1 MDPKFISI
9 QDFSYNLPEHK
20 IAVFPLEKRDESKLL
35 LYKNHQITD
44 TLFQNLPLN
53 LPEET
58 LLIANN
64 TRVIH
69 ARIYF
74 QKLSGSQIEV
84 FCLEPKNLNYEEAF
98 LSKKECTWKVLL
110 GNAKR
115 WKGEILEKEILVH
128 TQLIKLQAELIK
140 KDGAFGVVKFTWV
153 QTEINFGELLHFAGI
168 LPLPPYL
175 NRVAGEKDEISYQT
189 LFAKKE
195 GSVAAP
201 TAGLHFTEQVI
212 ESLKKKKILQE
223 EITLHVGAGTFMP
236 VKSDTMA
243 DHEMHRETVII
254 AKSTL
259 VQIEKNLIKQKAI
272 VPVGTTSLRTLESLY
287 WFGLKLMQGGL
298 NQKELLV
305 NQWDPYELTES
316 TEPIGSIQAIL
327 KMMELN
333 GLDELIGS
341 TQLLIAPGYKFKF
354 ADGLITNFHQP
365 NSTLLLLVAAFL
377 GENWKRV
384 YEYALEN
391 NFRFLSFGD
400 SSLLWRN

>member
-1 MDPKFISI
+1 MNPKLISI
-9 QDFSYNLPEHK
+9 QEFSYDLPEHK

-35 LYKNHQITD
+35 LYKNHQITE
-44 TLFQNLPLN
+44 TNFQNLPVN

-74 QKLSGSQIEV
+74 QKPSGSQIEV

-98 LSKKECTWKVLL
+98 LSKKGCTWKVLL

-115 WKGEILEKEILVH
+115 WKGEILEKEIIVH
-128 TQLIKLQAELIK
+128 SQLIKLKAELIQ
-140 KDGAFGVVKFTWV
+140 KDGAFGVVKFHWV
-153 QTEINFGELLHFAGI
+153 QPEINFGELLHYAGI

-189 LFAKKE
+189 VFAKKE

-201 TAGLHFTEQVI
+201 TAGLHFTERVI
-212 ESLKKKKILQE
+212 ENLKKKNIIQE
-223 EITLHVGAGTFMP
+223 EVTLHVGAGTFMP

-243 DHEMHRETVII
+243 DHEMHRETII
-254 AKSTL
+254 ITKSTL
-259 VQIEKNLIKQKAI
+259 VQIEKNLSKQKAI

-287 WFGLKLMQGGL
+287 WFGVKLIQGGL

-305 NQWDPYELTES
+305 NQWDPYELPQKALPIES
-316 TEPIGSIQAIL
+316 IRAIL
-327 KMMELN
+327 KMMDLN
-333 GLDELIGS
+333 DLNELIGS

-365 NSTLLLLVAAFL
+365 NSTLLLLVAAFI
-377 GENWKRV
+377 GEDWKRV
-384 YEYALEN
+384 YDYALEN